1 MYYLYR
7 QNNSYGISTPPARN
21 VAIEAADMPQADN
34 KFLTIDGCYF
44 DPNYNID
51 CPCCGQRWGYSRE
64 CSDKDLEEAVISE
77 GKLSSWSITRTDIP
91 SFYILRSDGKV
102 DIIE

>member
-1 MYYLYR
+1 MYYIYR

-21 VAIEAADMPQADN
+21 VVIEAADTAEADN
-34 KFLTIDGCYF
+34 KFLTINGCYF
-44 DPNYNID
+44 DPDYNID
-51 CPCCGQRWGYSRE
+51 CPCCGQRWDYGRE

-77 GKLSSWSITRTDIP
+77 GKYSWSITRIDIP
-91 SFYILRSDGKV
+91 SFYILRPDGTV